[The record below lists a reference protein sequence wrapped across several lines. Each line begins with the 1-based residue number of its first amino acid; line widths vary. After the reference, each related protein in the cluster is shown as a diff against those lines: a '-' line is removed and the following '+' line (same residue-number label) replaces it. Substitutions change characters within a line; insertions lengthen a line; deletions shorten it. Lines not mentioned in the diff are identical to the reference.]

1 MDAQNKDIDELNYY
15 RINNGRRH
23 EAQGRHF
30 HLEKKSHLKR
40 CEISIKEQIL
50 LIVTYST
57 Q

>member
-1 MDAQNKDIDELNYY
+1 MDKDIDELNYY